1 MTDNAEGGIATSQA
15 QAAQSKGLAAHHKST
30 IKTMDDRISVYLA
43 ALAVIALGVIWVAFP
58 SPLIRYGSLVVGVF
72 TVLFIA
78 FMRVRNIKKL
88 REARQ
93 QQAEQWEQ
101 KAD

>member
-15 QAAQSKGLAAHHKST
+15 QAARSKGLAAHHKST
-30 IKTMDDRISVYLA
+30 VKTMDDRISVYLF
-43 ALAVIALGVIWVAFP
+43 ALALIGLGVIWIAFP
-58 SPLIRYGSLVVGVF
+58 SPLIRYGSLAIGAF
-72 TVLFIA
+72 IILLIA
-78 FMRVRNIKKL
+78 FIRIRNIKKL